1 MSTSSRAPMTAALA
15 VRNFRRYLLGQLA
28 SNIGTWMQ
36 RAAQDLLV
44 LHITGN
50 SGSAVGIVTALQFLP
65 QTLFGLTGGVL
76 ADRYP
81 KRRLLLLTQTAMG
94 TQSLLL
100 GLLTVTGAVNLL
112 SVYALAF
119 ALGTATAVDSPA
131 RNAYI
136 SELVDRERVATAVSL
151 NSAQFNVART
161 IGPALAGLTVAA
173 FGEGPVFLVNS
184 ASYLAVLYGLI
195 TIRTDG
201 PGGYRRPRP
210 GRTRL
215 RDAFRHIA
223 STPEL
228 LLPITL
234 IAFVGTFGLNFQ
246 VTISLVAITAF
257 HTGAA
262 AFGYLSAAYAMGSL
276 IGAIYGAS
284 CGKTPS
290 ARRLISTT
298 IVFGTLEAAQGLMPG
313 YGTFMALLVLTGFA
327 AVMVTTTANA
337 LTQLHADPDLRG
349 RVMSVYFLVL
359 LGGTPVG
366 APLVGLVSDALG
378 ARSTLVLGGLI
389 SAFSALALSPLITT
403 HRALGLPPRPEPQDH
418 LVRTA
423 HYVPPLI
430 TTGRI
435 AEIEHAGP
443 TGRPSLSCRH
453 RHDPLRDLFLRWPGP
468 PGGGR
473 TLRKLCRVAHRRPA
487 PGPKAVFRVWCPSSK
502 ITGWWI
508 TAR

>member
-1 MSTSSRAPMTAALA
+1 MSAGSRMPMTAVLT
-15 VRNFRRYLLGQLA
+15 VGNFRRYLLGQLT

-50 SGSAVGIVTALQFLP
+50 SGGAVGVVTALQFLP

-81 KRRLLLLTQTAMG
+81 KRRLLLLTQTVMG
-94 TQSLLL
+94 LQSLLL

-136 SELVDRERVATAVSL
+136 SELVARERVATAVSL

-161 IGPALAGLTVAA
+161 LGPALAGLTVAA
-173 FGEGPVFLVNS
+173 FGMGLVFLVNA

-195 TIRTDG
+195 TIRTDESNESDESDESG
-201 PGGYRRPRP
+201 NHGQCRPD
-210 GRTRL
+210 RTRL
-215 RDAFRHIA
+215 RDAFRDIT

-246 VTISLVAITAF
+246 VTISLVAVTVF

-262 AFGYLSAAYAMGSL
+262 AFGYLSAAYAAGSL
-276 IGAIYGAS
+276 IGAIRNAS
-284 CGKTPS
+284 CGKLPT
-290 ARRLISTT
+290 ARRLVTT
-298 IVFGTLEAAQGLMPG
+298 SVVFGGLEAALGLMPG
-313 YGTFMALLVLTGFA
+313 YGTFMALLIPTGFA
-327 AVMVTTTANA
+327 AAVVTCTANA
-337 LTQLHADPDLRG
+337 LTQLHAGPHVRG

-359 LGGTPVG
+359 LGGTPIG

-378 ARSTLVLGGLI
+378 ARSSLVLAGLV
-389 SAFSALALSPLITT
+389 SASSALAVS
-403 HRALGLPPRPEPQDH
+403 AFM
-418 LVRTA
+418 
-423 HYVPPLI
+423 
-430 TTGRI
+430 TGRI
-435 AEIEHAGP
+435 RRLSRITRAASVTASPLMSAQPAGDRS
-443 TGRPSLSCRH
+443 T
-453 RHDPLRDLFLRWPGP
+453 DL
-468 PGGGR
+468 
-473 TLRKLCRVAHRRPA
+473 
-487 PGPKAVFRVWCPSSK
+487 
-502 ITGWWI
+502 
-508 TAR
+508 

>member
-1 MSTSSRAPMTAALA
+1 MSAGSRMPMTAVLT
-15 VRNFRRYLLGQLA
+15 VGNFRRYLLGQLT

-50 SGSAVGIVTALQFLP
+50 SGGAVGVVTALQFLP

-94 TQSLLL
+94 LQSLLL

-136 SELVDRERVATAVSL
+136 SELVARERVATAVSL
-151 NSAQFNVART
+151 NAAQFNVARA

-173 FGEGPVFLVNS
+173 FGLGPVFLVNA

-195 TIRTDG
+195 TLRTDESDKSDESG
-201 PGGYRRPRP
+201 NHGQSRPD
-210 GRTRL
+210 RTRL
-215 RDAFRHIA
+215 RDAFHDIT

-246 VTISLVAITAF
+246 VTISLVAVTVF

-262 AFGYLSAAYAMGSL
+262 AFGYLSAAYATGSL
-276 IGAIYGAS
+276 IGAIRSAS
-284 CGKTPS
+284 CGKPPT
-290 ARRLISTT
+290 ARRLVTT
-298 IVFGTLEAAQGLMPG
+298 SVVFGGLEAALGLMPG
-313 YGTFMALLVLTGFA
+313 YGTFMALLIPTGFA
-327 AVMVTTTANA
+327 AAVVTSTANA
-337 LTQLHADPDLRG
+337 LTQLHAGPHVRG

-359 LGGTPVG
+359 LGGTPIG

-378 ARSTLVLGGLI
+378 ARSSLVLAGI
-389 SAFSALALSPLITT
+389 VSASSALAVSAFI
-403 HRALGLPPRPEPQDH
+403 
-418 LVRTA
+418 
-423 HYVPPLI
+423 
-430 TTGRI
+430 TGRI
-435 AEIEHAGP
+435 RRLSRITRAASVTASPLTSAQPAGNRP
-443 TGRPSLSCRH
+443 T
-453 RHDPLRDLFLRWPGP
+453 DL
-468 PGGGR
+468 
-473 TLRKLCRVAHRRPA
+473 
-487 PGPKAVFRVWCPSSK
+487 
-502 ITGWWI
+502 
-508 TAR
+508 

>member
-1 MSTSSRAPMTAALA
+1 MSAGSRMPVTAVLT
-15 VRNFRRYLLGQLA
+15 VRNFRRYLFGQLA

-44 LHITGN
+44 LHLTGN
-50 SGSAVGIVTALQFLP
+50 RGSAVGLVTALQFLP

-94 TQSLLL
+94 VQSLLL
-100 GLLTVTGAVNLL
+100 GLLTVTGAVNLP

-136 SELVDRERVATAVSL
+136 SELVARERVATAVSL
-151 NSAQFNVART
+151 NSAQFNVARAL
-161 IGPALAGLTVAA
+161 GPALAGLTVAT
-173 FGEGPVFLVNS
+173 FGTGPVFLVNS
-184 ASYLAVLYGLI
+184 VSYLAVLYGLI
-195 TIRTDG
+195 TIRTDN
-201 PGGYRRPRP
+201 PGGQGRPRP
-210 GRTRL
+210 GRNRL

-228 LLPITL
+228 LLPISL

-262 AFGYLSAAYAMGSL
+262 AFGYLSAAYAFGSL

-284 CGKTPS
+284 RGDPPT
-290 ARRLISTT
+290 ARRLVTT
-298 IVFGTLEAAQGLMPG
+298 TVVFGALEAAQGLMPD
-313 YGTFMALLVLTGFA
+313 YGTFMALLIPTGFA
-327 AVMVTTTANA
+327 AVITTTSANA
-337 LTQLHADPDLRG
+337 LTQLYAAPELRG

-378 ARSTLVLGGLI
+378 ARTTLVLGGVV
-389 SAFSALALSPLITT
+389 SASSALALS
-403 HRALGLPPRPEPQDH
+403 ALVTRRIQRRTRIAGAASATNSAI
-418 LVRTA
+418 RTA
-423 HYVPPLI
+423 QPV
-430 TTGRI
+430 GDR
-435 AEIEHAGP
+435 P
-443 TGRPSLSCRH
+443 T
-453 RHDPLRDLFLRWPGP
+453 DP
-468 PGGGR
+468 
-473 TLRKLCRVAHRRPA
+473 
-487 PGPKAVFRVWCPSSK
+487 
-502 ITGWWI
+502 
-508 TAR
+508 

>member
-1 MSTSSRAPMTAALA
+1 MSAGSRMPVTATLA
-15 VRNFRRYLLGQLA
+15 ARNFRRYLLGQLT

-65 QTLFGLTGGVL
+65 QTLFGLTGGIL

-81 KRRLLLLTQTAMG
+81 KRRILLLTQTAMG
-94 TQSLLL
+94 VQSLLF

-112 SVYALAF
+112 SVYVLAF

-161 IGPALAGLTVAA
+161 VGPAFAGLTVAA
-173 FGEGPVFLVNS
+173 FGTGPVFLVNA
-184 ASYLAVLYGLI
+184 ASYLAVLYGLV
-195 TIRTDG
+195 TIRTDDAPG
-201 PGGYRRPRP
+201 PGRPRPP

-215 RDAFRHIA
+215 SDAFRHII

-228 LLPITL
+228 LLTTSL

-246 VTISLVAITAF
+246 VTLSLVAVTVF

-262 AFGYLSAAYAMGSL
+262 AFGCLSAAYALGSL
-276 IGAIYGAS
+276 IGAFYGAS
-284 CGKTPS
+284 CNKPPTV
-290 ARRLISTT
+290 RRLISTT
-298 IVFGTLEAAQGLMPG
+298 IVFGALEAAQCLMPD
-313 YGTFMALLVLTGFA
+313 YGSFMALLIPTGFA
-327 AVMVTTTANA
+327 AVTLTTTANA
-337 LTQLHADPDLRG
+337 LTQLHADPQLRG

-366 APLVGLVSDALG
+366 APLVGLVSDSLG
-378 ARSTLVLGGLI
+378 ARSTLVLGGII
-389 SAFSALALSPLITT
+389 SASSALALSALI
-403 HRALGLPPRPEPQDH
+403 
-418 LVRTA
+418 
-423 HYVPPLI
+423 
-430 TTGRI
+430 TGRI
-435 AEIEHAGP
+435 Q
-443 TGRPSLSCRH
+443 
-453 RHDPLRDLFLRWPGP
+453 
-468 PGGGR
+468 
-473 TLRKLCRVAHRRPA
+473 RRI
-487 PGPKAVFRVWCPSSK
+487 R
-502 ITGWWI
+502 ITG
-508 TAR
+508 TASVTSSPSPQPSRQGTGSPTSDASAGAG

>member
-1 MSTSSRAPMTAALA
+1 MSGGSRPPVTAVLT
-15 VRNFRRYLLGQLA
+15 VRNFRRYLLGQLT

-44 LHITGN
+44 LHLTGD
-50 SGSAVGIVTALQFLP
+50 SGAAVGIVTALQFLP

-94 TQSLLL
+94 AQSLLL
-100 GLLTVTGAVNLL
+100 GLLTVTGAVHLW

-136 SELVDRERVATAVSL
+136 AELVARDRVATAVSL

-161 IGPALAGLTVAA
+161 LGPALAGLTVAA
-173 FGEGPVFLVNS
+173 FGTGPVFLVNA
-184 ASYLAVLYGLI
+184 ASYLAVLYGLV
-195 TIRTDG
+195 TMRTADPPDHG
-201 PGGYRRPRP
+201 RPRP

-228 LLPITL
+228 LLPISL

-262 AFGYLSAAYAMGSL
+262 AFGSLSAAYALGSL
-276 IGAIYGAS
+276 IGAIHGAS
-284 CGKTPS
+284 RGKQPT
-290 ARRLISTT
+290 ARRLISATV
-298 IVFGTLEAAQGLMPG
+298 VFGALEAAQGLMPG
-313 YGTFMALLVLTGFA
+313 YGTFMALLVPTGFA
-327 AVMVTTTANA
+327 AVLVTTTANA
-337 LTQLHADPDLRG
+337 LTQLHAEPHLRG

-366 APLVGLVSDALG
+366 APLVGLVSDTLG
-378 ARSTLVLGGLI
+378 ARSTLVLGGLV
-389 SAFSALALSPLITT
+389 SVSSALALSALI
-403 HRALGLPPRPEPQDH
+403 
-418 LVRTA
+418 
-423 HYVPPLI
+423 
-430 TTGRI
+430 TGRI
-435 AEIEHAGP
+435 P
-443 TGRPSLSCRH
+443 
-453 RHDPLRDLFLRWPGP
+453 
-468 PGGGR
+468 
-473 TLRKLCRVAHRRPA
+473 RPA
-487 PGPKAVFRVWCPSSK
+487 RV
-502 ITGWWI
+502 TGAASV
-508 TAR
+508 TGSPLASARLAGDRPTDR